1 MKIDKGGYGKM
12 KGFVGWVLA
21 GMLLAASGAGAEI
34 AFGSGSDI
42 TSQHLD
48 PGAYGV
54 FSMSYFNMGTEPLD
68 VSFEVEYPSD
78 LRIEV
83 DPPHLSMTASP
94 TDAPDS
100 SGSWLILDGG
110 TRYVKTYPV
119 NLYLKLPS
127 TISRT
132 KYTIKLIATAKGA
145 QDSGGS
151 GIAQSLVQIRETV
164 FTIESAGR
172 IDAGSSDIIRI
183 DASSGDIIKDD
194 AQKSFNNNQGSSS
207 SSSGGG
213 ANIPSSSGNSPSTP
227 SSSSGSQSSS
237 NTKSGGFDISK
248 DTSGNTNIELPTGK
262 VSLDSGQTDAAID
275 LGLVTLLI
283 SIASLVVRIIK

>member
-1 MKIDKGGYGKM
+1 M
-12 KGFVGWVLA
+12 KGFVGWVLV
-21 GMLLAASGAGAEI
+21 GLLLAASSAGADI

-42 TSQHLD
+42 TSQNLD

-54 FSMSYFNMGTEPLD
+54 FHMSFFNMGTEPLD

-83 DPPHLSMTASP
+83 DPPHLSMTTSP
-94 TDAPDS
+94 TEAPDS

-132 KYTIKLIATAKGA
+132 KYTVKLIATAKGA
-145 QDSGGS
+145 EDSGGS
-151 GIAQSLVQIRETV
+151 GIAQSLVQTRETI

-172 IDAGSSDIIRI
+172 IDAGSSDVIRI
-183 DASSGDIIKDD
+183 DAASGDIIKDD

-213 ANIPSSSGNSPSTP
+213 GADIPSSSGNSRSTP
-227 SSSSGSQSSS
+227 SSSSNPPQSSS
-237 NTKSGGFDISK
+237 TKSGGFDISK
-248 DTSGNTNIELPTGK
+248 DVSGNTNIELPTGK